1 MSVPSTPRNQI
12 ARAPVEPPALLRRS
26 QAVDTLNSS
35 HQKPFLAAIAA
46 NSNYDRS
53 FNREVCAIM
62 QPMFQPKA
70 VETPPPK
77 PRFRHPTPFC
87 SGF

>member
-1 MSVPSTPRNQI
+1 MSAPSTPRNQI
-12 ARAPVEPPALLRRS
+12 ARAPMAPPAISRL
-26 QAVDTLNSS
+26 QPGAEIFGSS
-35 HQKPFLAAIAA
+35 HQKQFFAAIAE
-46 NSNYDRS
+46 NSSSDRG

-62 QPMFQPKA
+62 QPVFQPKA

-77 PRFRHPTPFC
+77 PKFRHPTPFC